1 MILKLSKEQIKRI
14 SLSLSFSDIQ
24 EYIKSHHS
32 EYEAFL
38 KNETKNNNDK
48 QYRNSKIGEF
58 YEKKKTIH

>member
-24 EYIKSHHS
+24 EYIKNHHS
-32 EYEAFL
+32 EYETFL
-38 KNETKNNNDK
+38 KGDVKNNKDK
-48 QYRNSKIGEF
+48 QYRNYKIGEF